1 MKLKTLLL
9 SLLLSIS
16 LSGIANALSVTLKDG
31 KIIDSSTQK
40 PYKGASKFLTED
52 FIASLEKQPKGYLG
66 KIFKVTRKLYIPNN
80 HLDSKVELNGTVVL
94 IFKGW
99 VGKTLK
105 QFVRATVEFKNN
117 VLNGKTI
124 IYHPSGIV
132 EADRTYVNGKID
144 GVSKIWYENGAL
156 WLEHTSRNGVRH
168 GTREFYK
175 SGKLR
180 ANVKFENGEPVVIME
195 YNEDGTIEYEKDY
208 RNKL

>member
-52 FIASLEKQPKGYLG
+52 FIASLEAQPKGYLG
-66 KIFKVTRKLYIPNN
+66 EIFKVTRKLYIPNN

-124 IYHPSGIV
+124 IYHPSGI
-132 EADRTYVNGKID
+132 
-144 GVSKIWYENGAL
+144 SKFRYKNGAL